1 MGLLTLDTKA
11 QIPGESQSPWAGDG
25 LIQGVMALR
34 AEIISIGDELTSG
47 NRLDTNSQWLSQQLG
62 AFGIQTAFHTTVGD
76 CHSDNI
82 AVFRNAAARAD
93 IVISTGGLGPT
104 ADDLTREAIADAF
117 QRPLALRQEAL
128 DHIEKLFATRNRPMP
143 ERNRVQA
150 MFPEGARIIP
160 NPHGT
165 APGIDIVVSDGNHSS
180 RIFALPGV
188 PAEMKQMF
196 QETIDPLLVRELGAG
211 KTRWYYRELKLFGIG
226 ESDVEKMIPDLI
238 ARDRDPVVGITVSKA
253 TITLRIAAC
262 CESEEVFRE
271 RIAPTESII
280 REKLGALVF
289 GSGSGDLDEAV
300 AKMLDDHRLK
310 LGVIEYGAG
319 VWIAPALSKH
329 QTTDPEFGLVAAR
342 WYPQLPPELPPHGE
356 TGLEREASLQSIAE
370 EMLHSEQ
377 LDLCLLAATYPPL
390 ADVITSTT
398 LPSSDFTMV
407 LARRDRKTLTTQI
420 TLGAHPDVLYHRL
433 AKTGLNFL
441 RTELLKRD

>member
-11 QIPGESQSPWAGDG
+11 QIPGEPESLLAVDSVF
-25 LIQGVMALR
+25 QGVIALR

-62 AFGIQTAFHTTVGD
+62 ALGIQTAFHTTVGD
-76 CHSDNI
+76 CHADNI
-82 AVFRNAAARAD
+82 AAFRNAAARAD

-117 QRPLALRQEAL
+117 QHPLALRQEAL

-150 MFPEGARIIP
+150 MFPEGARIIS

-165 APGIDIVVSDGNHSS
+165 APGIDLVITDGARSS

-188 PAEMKQMF
+188 PAEMKQMY
-196 QETIDPLLVRELGAG
+196 QETIESLLVRELGAG
-211 KTRWYYRELKLFGIG
+211 KTRWYYRELKLFGVG

-271 RIAPTESII
+271 RIASTESII

-289 GSGSGDLDEAV
+289 GTGSGDLDEAV

-319 VWIAPALSKH
+319 VWIAPLLSKH

-342 WYPQLPPELPPHGE
+342 WHPQLPQRYESAA
-356 TGLEREASLQSIAE
+356 EREASLQSIAE
-370 EMLHSEQ
+370 EMLQSQQ
-377 LDLCLLAATYPPL
+377 LDLCLLVATYPSMT
-390 ADVITSTT
+390 DVVTSTT

-407 LARRDRKTLTTQI
+407 LARRERKTLTTQI
-420 TLGAHPDVLYHRL
+420 TLGAHPEVLYHRL